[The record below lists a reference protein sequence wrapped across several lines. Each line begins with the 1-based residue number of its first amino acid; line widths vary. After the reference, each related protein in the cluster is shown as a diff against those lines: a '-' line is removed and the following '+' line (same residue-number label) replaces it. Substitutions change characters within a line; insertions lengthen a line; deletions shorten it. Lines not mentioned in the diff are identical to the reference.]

1 MLRSLFSWDGRTN
14 LLLQNFDLL
23 IRYHYSLFILTM
35 SQKIWCFFW
44 CSIFHKEF
52 SLQNILHYFCYV
64 LRAFNTEK
72 ALRYE
77 VLNCPLS
84 FQDHEIFL
92 IRIIKK
98 GLKQANANIKDYSG
112 YNSYENLCRI
122 SPVFGFGFPCFLWRE
137 GEIWNEGLKMH

>member
-1 MLRSLFSWDGRTN
+1 MKNKSFAAKLWPTYKVSLF
-14 LLLQNFDLL
+14 LVYFDNVAKNMV
-23 IRYHYSLFILTM
+23 LFLM
-35 SQKIWCFFW
+35 FYFS
-44 CSIFHKEF
+44 EF

-72 ALRYE
+72 DPKIWGIKL
-77 VLNCPLS
+77 PS

-122 SPVFGFGFPCFLWRE
+122 SPVFGFGFMSFLWRE
-137 GEIWNEGLKMH
+137 GGILNEGLKMHQGWGLL